1 MKNLKTGTIG
11 MLIIALLF
19 SVSTFAQ
26 RATRMG
32 NGQGNGN
39 EQGYFCNNIPNISTD
54 QQSKITDFRLAHLKE
69 MQTNRNQLAIK
80 RANMQALRAEGNIKS
95 INKTID
101 EMGVIRTNMQKSKE
115 QHIQDIRSILT
126 TDQQVYFD
134 NSNRGTGN
142 GQYCRGNR
150 QGQGNRSGNRQGNGI
165 NCGNW

>member
-19 SVSTFAQ
+19 SVSTFSQ
-26 RATRMG
+26 RGTRMG
-32 NGQGNGN
+32 YGQGNDNG
-39 EQGYFCNNIPNISTD
+39 QGYFCNNIPNISTD

-80 RANMQALRAEGNIKS
+80 SANLQALRTEGNIKS

-126 TDQQVYFD
+126 ADQQVYFD

-142 GQYCRGNR
+142 GQGYCKGNR
-150 QGQGNRSGNRQGNGI
+150 QGQGNRQGNGR